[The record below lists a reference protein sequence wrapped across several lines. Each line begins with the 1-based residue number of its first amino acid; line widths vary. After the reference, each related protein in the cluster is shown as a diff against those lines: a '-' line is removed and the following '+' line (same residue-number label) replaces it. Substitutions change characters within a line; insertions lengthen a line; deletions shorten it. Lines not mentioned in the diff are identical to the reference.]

1 MGNRKKRVNLNPS
14 HHMDVDAW
22 RERQIA
28 KRLKMH
34 QEQQEQEFLREH
46 GGDTDAELREYVRRN
61 AAEFGRMPHPLEIPG
76 GEYLKTRLGDWHLLA
91 LDLGYL
97 PVSNKRGQ
105 IILHQMKQQEEEAFL
120 MERRALRAEKKMAK
134 ITKDKQTKLQ
144 QVLQAEKEKE
154 QKTHPE

>member
-14 HHMDVDAW
+14 HNMDVDAW

-76 GEYLKTRLGDWHLLA
+76 GEYLKMRLGDWHLLA

-120 MERRALRAEKKMAK
+120 MERRALRAEKKMKK
-134 ITKDKQTKLQ
+134 ITKDKQTNLQ

>member
-14 HHMDVDAW
+14 HDMDVDAW

-46 GGDTDAELREYVRRN
+46 GGDTDAEL
-61 AAEFGRMPHPLEIPG
+61 PG
-76 GEYLKTRLGDWHLLA
+76 GEYLKMRLGDWHLLA

-134 ITKDKQTKLQ
+134 ITKDKQTNLQ